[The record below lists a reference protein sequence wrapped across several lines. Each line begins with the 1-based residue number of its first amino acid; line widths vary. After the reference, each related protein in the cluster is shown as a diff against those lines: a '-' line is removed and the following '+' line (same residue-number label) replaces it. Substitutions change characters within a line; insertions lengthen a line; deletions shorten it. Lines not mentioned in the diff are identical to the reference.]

1 VSYGGQCLYGTQT
14 LMTAFVAHEFC
25 VGLGGRLPEPKGLY
39 MDDILAK
46 FANSYIL
53 ASPFWL
59 GYNDINVEGR

>member
-1 VSYGGQCLYGTQT
+1 
-14 LMTAFVAHEFC
+14 MTAFVAHEFC

-39 MDDILAK
+39 MDDMLAK